1 MWLIFLLMTSV
12 KPLLCQVQDSFDPTL
27 ELSDQWIG
35 DRDKFIISA
44 DGLLQ
49 LNDSGAGQAILYARS
64 SFLDEMSWEAFMR
77 MDFSPSN
84 SNRLEY
90 FLWSEGE
97 DLENSDALLIR
108 MGATGSDDTIELIRQ
123 SDGNRTTLAE
133 GSTGLIGTGPVT
145 LRLITDLNDGVITI
159 EADDFGGVC
168 FLPEIEIML
177 GEEIEIPTGDF
188 FTGWICRYT
197 STRSQS
203 FFFDDVYAGAPRI
216 DMTPPDID
224 VVNSTS
230 EVIQVSFTEV
240 MDENSLQ
247 NASIQ
252 LTPDVGFTA
261 SIVKNQLILELAEPL
276 SSSIDYELSIS
287 GLTDLSGNEVS
298 ARIDIQVAEAPDP
311 NDLLLSEIL
320 FNPEGSNSDY
330 IEIINVS
337 DKRVD
342 LSEIVVLNSQNSQE
356 VSLSGLPSLSAGS
369 YLVLTEDI
377 AEIIQSFPTNDP
389 TTMAELDIPALNNDD
404 GNVTITNAGS
414 IIDSYDYDEDDH
426 FTLLDDVDG
435 VSLERISLS
444 LPNESSNWT
453 SAALSIGGGTP
464 GLPNS
469 ASGEA
474 SAKITIEK
482 ASNVFSPNGDGDND
496 LAIINYQLDR
506 SDYITTI
513 RLFNDRGQEISE
525 IVTASPT
532 SAQGQWVWD
541 GMIDGQR
548 APIGIYILDISLF
561 ALDGSTFRTK
571 QTIGLGDFLD

>member
-414 IIDSYDYDEDDH
+414 IIVSYDY
-426 FTLLDDVDG
+426 
-435 VSLERISLS
+435 LS
-444 LPNESSNWT
+444 L
-453 SAALSIGGGTP
+453 IH
-464 GLPNS
+464 
-469 ASGEA
+469 
-474 SAKITIEK
+474 I
-482 ASNVFSPNGDGDND
+482 
-496 LAIINYQLDR
+496 
-506 SDYITTI
+506 
-513 RLFNDRGQEISE
+513 
-525 IVTASPT
+525 
-532 SAQGQWVWD
+532 
-541 GMIDGQR
+541 
-548 APIGIYILDISLF
+548 
-561 ALDGSTFRTK
+561 
-571 QTIGLGDFLD
+571 